1 MIGMVYSI
9 SGCFPSSGAA
19 TMNTLTNRISAGP
32 GRPRV
37 SGSRCSVCGLC
48 TGDYEESAGVPKGV
62 VVCADAAWMC
72 CDDPVGVP
80 EELLP
85 RGELRVATQRR
96 YPPLQDGHRG
106 RKVGGDVDVARQV
119 LYYYRPVNRVPPGT
133 PERWRVEVA
142 ETVTWYFSLGI
153 HSPFDFSLFT
163 SSPISALKTP
173 TKKMSGPVTRIP
185 RGFQHLV
192 NTKPNKFAGKTPSRF
207 PHPTTKF
214 VQPYDRIRKWNI
226 RPGDRVRL
234 VTGKPKEKY
243 RNEETAE
250 EGYKVYTV
258 KQVDLARN
266 WVFLEGIHVC
276 FLFLFRFGS
285 QNGHHC

>member
-37 SGSRCSVCGLC
+37 SGSRCSFCGLC

-133 PERWRVEVA
+133 SRAVEGGGCRDRDVVFLPRNSF
-142 ETVTWYFSLGI
+142 TIRLF
-153 HSPFDFSLFT
+153 PF
-163 SSPISALKTP
+163 
-173 TKKMSGPVTRIP
+173 
-185 RGFQHLV
+185 HLV
-192 NTKPNKFAGKTPSRF
+192 SHLCTQDTHQKDVWPRHPYPQGFPAPRQHQAQQVCRQDTLPFPPSYHQVRPALRPYSQMEHPAG
-207 PHPTTKF
+207 
-214 VQPYDRIRKWNI
+214 
-226 RPGDRVRL
+226 RPCS
-234 VTGKPKEKY
+234 T
-243 RNEETAE
+243 RNGQAQGE
-250 EGYKVYTV
+250 V
-258 KQVDLARN
+258 
-266 WVFLEGIHVC
+266 
-276 FLFLFRFGS
+276 
-285 QNGHHC
+285 